1 MLSLDA
7 YSTFAINGMVGAHPI
22 RAPVDTSPG
31 LWPLERNTR
40 DHCEAYLGRI
50 TRECTHSQSAT
61 ERLWSSRLP
70 EGDNPESPG
79 VRTPRLSYVAP
90 VGRPAG
96 PLRVRVP
103 RLWTWL
109 SHRPS

>member
-1 MLSLDA
+1 MLGLINCKCRWYGA
-7 YSTFAINGMVGAHPI
+7 TELAPAEISTE
-22 RAPVDTSPG
+22 
-31 LWPLERNTR
+31 LWPFECTMRNNR
-40 DHCEAYLGRI
+40 EAYLGRI

-96 PLRVRVP
+96 PPRVRVP